1 MTHAH
6 RGNRVLVRLAP
17 SVSVGRGN
25 CHRVVIRVPYIYET
39 LVENAK
45 QYGDMSRK
53 KPPPHVVKLVWR
65 ITDEAPMGE
74 YVDANA
80 PRKASDLNAAEGR
93 SPGWTDSS
101 FDLLH
106 GADVTHDP
114 EDLPPDLLHELFRDD
129 DGPLV

>member
-1 MTHAH
+1 
-6 RGNRVLVRLAP
+6 
-17 SVSVGRGN
+17 
-25 CHRVVIRVPYIYET
+25 
-39 LVENAK
+39 
-45 QYGDMSRK
+45 MSRR

-74 YVDANA
+74 YVDPNA
-80 PRKASDLNAAEGR
+80 PRKASDLKRSAEGH
-93 SPGWTDSS
+93 SPSWTDSS

-114 EDLPPDLLHELFRDD
+114 DGISPDLLNELFRDD